1 MFLEEK
7 PFLVVVTGPT
17 SSGKSSLAIWLAE
30 QLGGE
35 LICADSMQV
44 YRGMDI
50 GTAKPTETERNR
62 VSHHLFDLVNPDETY
77 SVGRFVRESEEVIKK
92 LKLRKKIPI
101 LVGGTGMYLR
111 SLLFGLSQIP
121 EVSSNIKL
129 QVKKWQKEEGTPFC
143 HFFT

>member
-1 MFLEEK
+1 
-7 PFLVVVTGPT
+7 
-17 SSGKSSLAIWLAE
+17 
-30 QLGGE
+30 
-35 LICADSMQV
+35 
-44 YRGMDI
+44 MDI

-62 VSHHLFDLVNPDETY
+62 VSHHLFDLVNPDETF

-121 EVSSNIKL
+121 EISSNIKL
-129 QVKKWQKEEGTPFC
+129 QVKKWQKVQ
-143 HFFT
+143 

>member
-1 MFLEEK
+1 MILEEK

-35 LICADSMQV
+35 LICCDSMQV

-62 VSHHLFDLVNPDETY
+62 VSHHLFDQVNPDESY
-77 SVGRFVRESEEVIKK
+77 SVGRFVRESEEVINK

-111 SLLFGLSQIP
+111 SLLFGLSEIP

-129 QVKKWQKEEGTPFC
+129 QVKKWQNQLLL
-143 HFFT
+143 